1 MMLRQLTRRTI
12 LGAASLFALVPTLAF
27 ATPSSDEAKAFV
39 NEFGGKL
46 VAVLNSDTSLDRKR
60 EALLPLL
67 RANVDVPGIA
77 RYCLGRYWRT
87 ATPEQQKLYLE
98 LFQDVL
104 LNAVT
109 ARVGEYQNISVRL
122 VDSVPSPAGQKVTLQ
137 ISRPHQP
144 SILMTAV
151 IDGEPPKVVDLYGE
165 GASMR
170 LTQRSDYTTYLTRHG
185 GQVQTLIDA
194 LKRQLGRP

>member
-12 LGAASLFALVPTLAF
+12 LGAASLFALIPTLAF
-27 ATPSSDEAKAFV
+27 AAPSGNEAKAFV
-39 NEFGGKL
+39 NDFGGKL
-46 VAVLNSDTSLDRKR
+46 VTILNSDNSLEKKR
-60 EALLPLL
+60 EVILPLL
-67 RANVDVPGIA
+67 LANVDVQGIG
-77 RYCLGRYWRT
+77 RYCLGRFWRV

-104 LNAVT
+104 LNAVM
-109 ARVGEYQNISVRL
+109 ARVGEYQNISIRL
-122 VDSVPSPAGQKVTLQ
+122 VDTVPSPAGQKVTLE

-144 SILMTAV
+144 PIMMTAV

-185 GQVQTLIDA
+185 GQVQTLIMA
-194 LKRQLGRP
+194 LKHQLGRD

>member
-1 MMLRQLTRRTI
+1 MLRQLTRRTI

>member
-12 LGAASLFALVPTLAF
+12 LGAASLFALIPTLAF

-39 NEFGGKL
+39 NDFGGKL
-46 VAVLNSDTSLDRKR
+46 VAVLNSDTSLAKKR

-67 RANVDVPGIA
+67 RANVDVPGIG
-77 RYCLGRYWRT
+77 RYCLGRYWRI

-144 SILMTAV
+144 PILMTAV

-194 LKRQLGRP
+194 LKHQLGRH

>member
-27 ATPSSDEAKAFV
+27 AAPSSDEAKAFV
-39 NEFGGKL
+39 GRFGSRL
-46 VAVLNSDTSLDRKR
+46 VTVLNSNVPLAKKR
-60 EALLPLL
+60 DALLPLL
-67 RANVDVPGIA
+67 RENVDVQGIG
-77 RYCLGRYWRT
+77 RYCLGRYWRV

-109 ARVGEYQNISVRL
+109 ARMGEYQNISFRL
-122 VDSVPSPAGQKVTLQ
+122 VESVPSPAGQKVTLQ

-144 SILMTAV
+144 DVLMTAV

-170 LTQRSDYTTYLTRHG
+170 MTQRSDYTTYLTRHG
-185 GQVQTLIDA
+185 GQVQTLINA
-194 LKRQLGRP
+194 LKHQLGRD

>member
-39 NEFGGKL
+39 NDFGGKL

-77 RYCLGRYWRT
+77 RYCLGRYWRA